1 MDRQLAGSAVVD
13 LFGPLENFVTSGK
26 NSLKKFLKFYFVMFK
41 LEIFFQVEL
50 PFTLEK
56 VALCV
61 NAVTLCDLLSF
72 TYGINS

>member
-1 MDRQLAGSAVVD
+1 
-13 LFGPLENFVTSGK
+13 
-26 NSLKKFLKFYFVMFK
+26 MFK

-61 NAVTLCDLLSF
+61 NAVALGDLPSF
-72 TYGINS
+72 TFGINS